1 MGNNPAPSLIE
12 SLIMQALL
20 SFFLPGLGQM
30 CQGRVGAG
38 IAWLLSAIVGYLVF
52 FVIGLLIHIMCVFD
66 AAEYRE

>member
-1 MGNNPAPSLIE
+1 
-12 SLIMQALL
+12 MQALL
-20 SFFLPGLGQM
+20 SFFLPGLGQV

-66 AAEYRE
+66 AAEYRD